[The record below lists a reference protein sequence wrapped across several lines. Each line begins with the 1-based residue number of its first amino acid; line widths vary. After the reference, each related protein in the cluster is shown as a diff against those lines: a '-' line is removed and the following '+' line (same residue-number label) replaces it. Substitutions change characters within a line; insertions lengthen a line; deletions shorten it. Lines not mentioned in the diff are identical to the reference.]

1 VSVSNEIVNRLSPR
15 DVRLLATTC
24 MAAGVAVDVL
34 VTRRAHLRTTLMQTR
49 SSVWRRLDRPG
60 GALVMAGIALLRAS
74 AAPSRAR

>member
-1 VSVSNEIVNRLSPR
+1 MSNEIVSRLSPR
-15 DVRLLATTC
+15 DVRILAATC

-34 VTRRAHLRTTLMQTR
+34 GQRRAHLRTTLMTTR